1 MSWANNLAV
10 LKSLVGMG
18 KKKGSNVTII
28 PTVVTNDG
36 SMWVSD
42 VRVRPDDV
50 PDDQKVVFVRKDT
63 VIGTWICPETGYYPW
78 KLIRGYKGGE

>member
-10 LKSLVGMG
+10 LKSLIGMG
-18 KKKGSNVTII
+18 RKKGSNVTII
-28 PTVVTNDG
+28 PTIVNDDG
-36 SMWVSD
+36 LWASD

-78 KLIRGYKGGE
+78 KLIKGHKGGE